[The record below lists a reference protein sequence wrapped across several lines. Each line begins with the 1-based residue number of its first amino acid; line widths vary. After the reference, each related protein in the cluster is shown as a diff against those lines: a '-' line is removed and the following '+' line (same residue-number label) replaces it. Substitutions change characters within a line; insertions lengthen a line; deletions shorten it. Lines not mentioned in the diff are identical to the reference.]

1 MLQTF
6 MTLWTTVPAVSR
18 CSSWLCCPTDLSCP
32 SALSAKL
39 PGTWC
44 ARSSFACDPW
54 VTAPQHSLRFDT
66 QMGSFCRIELW
77 SLPQTLSYWP
87 AICFPALLVLVAL
100 LVARIL
106 PCVWNQAS
114 VLNRKFL
121 QKLTRNSLTC
131 ECSPTSL
138 STGGCI
144 ITFCTCSQPARVM
157 VKGTSLLWPCV
168 GKI

>member
-1 MLQTF
+1 MLQTRDF
-6 MTLWTTVPAVSR
+6 VSH
-18 CSSWLCCPTDLSCP
+18 CSCSLQMLKLVVLPHWPLPP

-39 PGTWC
+39 PGTWYT
-44 ARSSFACDPW
+44 RSSFPCDPW
-54 VTAPQHSLRFDT
+54 VTAPQKSP
-66 QMGSFCRIELW
+66 QVGSFCRIELRG
-77 SLPQTLSYWP
+77 LPQTLPCWT
-87 AICFPALLVLVAL
+87 AICYSALLVLFAP

-138 STGGCI
+138 STGGCT
-144 ITFCTCSQPARVM
+144 ITFCTCSQAARVM
-157 VKGTSLLWPCV
+157 VKGMSLLQPCV